1 MQRRL
6 GRPDCP
12 SHETLI
18 VSARSPHL
26 GMGID
31 PTVSAESVRAT
42 SRRPTRRSIL
52 LAFPP
57 VRLAW
62 IFLAALGGYESHYL
76 QGLGATSLLAVPL
89 VAAVV
94 DVAFQRARF
103 SQLRFPDAALVTGL
117 FVALIFPPT
126 APLLLTGTA
135 VFAAVGIRHSVRFRG
150 RPWLNPAV
158 SGVVLGTLLLGLAP
172 AWWVGIGPYGE
183 LAMLTLGA
191 LLVLRAPS
199 AWRVPVVFLATYGLL
214 AVVQH
219 LVIGATTD
227 PRVLV
232 LQAADPAT
240 LFFGLFMVVEPRT
253 SPSAVHE
260 QVLFAGVVGI
270 SAAFLPIFL
279 PTLGVLASLL
289 VGNLLAVALR
299 RSRAESHAVPSAST
313 PRATRARRVATLAA
327 RSPTRASPRW
337 PVGYRV
343 AASIVVLIVLVGVAA
358 VNPVARSNLPVF
370 KVTPPSPG
378 GGGVSASCQSDNPS
392 ISSSDLATLHQALGP
407 SVILSYNAANGVV
420 VFYDPVNQ
428 VTVTESDL
436 YEDYGFAEFNG
447 DDYAVSGCAP

>member
-1 MQRRL
+1 M
-6 GRPDCP
+6 P
-12 SHETLI
+12 SASSPLRSMGIEPSPPSDPPGAPSGGPT
-18 VSARSPHL
+18 ARS
-26 GMGID
+26 
-31 PTVSAESVRAT
+31 
-42 SRRPTRRSIL
+42 L
-52 LAFPP
+52 LRAFPP

-62 IFLAALGGYESHYL
+62 IFLAGLGAYESYYL
-76 QGLGATSLLAVPL
+76 LGLGATSLLAVPL
-89 VAAVV
+89 VAGVV
-94 DVAFQRARF
+94 DLAFQRIRF
-103 SQLRFPDAALVTGL
+103 SRVRFPDAALVTGL

-135 VFAAVGIRHSVRFRG
+135 VLAAVGIRHALRFRG

-158 SGVVLGTLLLGLAP
+158 SAVILGTLFLGLAP
-172 AWWVGIGPYGE
+172 AWWVGIGPLGE
-183 LAMLTLGA
+183 VAMLTLGA

-219 LVIGATTD
+219 LAIGATTD

-253 SPSAVHE
+253 SPPAVHE

-279 PTLGVLASLL
+279 PTLGVLVSLI
-289 VGNLLAVALR
+289 VGNLLALTLR
-299 RSRAESHAVPSAST
+299 RSRAESRAIGST
-313 PRATRARRVATLAA
+313 TPPKAGRARRVATLAT
-327 RSPTRASPRW
+327 RNPTRGSARW
-337 PVGYRV
+337 TIGYRV
-343 AASIVVLIVLVGVAA
+343 AAGIVVLVVLVGVAA

-378 GGGVSASCQSDNPS
+378 GGGVTASCRSDNPS
-392 ISSSDLATLHQALGP
+392 ISASDLAALHKALGP
-407 SVILSYNAANGVV
+407 SVILSFNSANGVV

-447 DDYAVSGCAP
+447 DDYAVSGCAA

>member
-1 MQRRL
+1 MATETSPASDWVGAPSRWLTGPPWRR
-6 GRPDCP
+6 
-12 SHETLI
+12 
-18 VSARSPHL
+18 
-26 GMGID
+26 
-31 PTVSAESVRAT
+31 
-42 SRRPTRRSIL
+42 
-52 LAFPP
+52 AFPP
-57 VRLAW
+57 ARLAW
-62 IFLAALGGYESHYL
+62 IFLA
-76 QGLGATSLLAVPL
+76 GLGAYESYYLLGLGAPSLLAVPL
-89 VAAVV
+89 VAGVV
-94 DVAFQRARF
+94 DLAFQRVRF
-103 SQLRFPDAALVTGL
+103 SQVRFPDAALVTGL

-126 APLLLTGTA
+126 APLLLTGTV
-135 VFAAVGIRHSVRFRG
+135 VFAAVGIRHSLRFRG

-158 SGVVLGTLLLGLAP
+158 SGVILGTLFLGLAP

-183 LAMLTLGA
+183 VAMVTLGA

-199 AWRVPVVFLATYGLL
+199 AWRVPVLFLATYGLL

-227 PRVLV
+227 LRVLV

-279 PTLGVLASLL
+279 PTLGVPVSLL

-299 RSRAESHAVPSAST
+299 RSRVESRAPTAAAGST
-313 PRATRARRVATLAA
+313 SRAGRARRVAALSA
-327 RSPTRASPRW
+327 RSLVRASPRW
-337 PVGYRV
+337 TLGYRV
-343 AASIVVLIVLVGVAA
+343 AAATVILIVLVGVAA
-358 VNPVARSNLPVF
+358 VNPVAHSSLPVF
-370 KVTPPSPG
+370 KVTPPSSG
-378 GGGVSASCQSDNPS
+378 GGGVTATCQSDNPS
-392 ISSSDLATLHQALGP
+392 ISASDLAALHKALGP
-407 SVILSYNAANGVV
+407 SVILSYDPTTGVV

-447 DDYAVSGCAP
+447 DDYAVSGCAA

>member
-1 MQRRL
+1 M
-6 GRPDCP
+6 P
-12 SHETLI
+12 
-18 VSARSPHL
+18 SARSSFRA
-26 GMGID
+26 MGSD
-31 PTVSAESVRAT
+31 RTPVPPEGLREG
-42 SRRPTRRSIL
+42 RPTGRSLRR
-52 LAFPP
+52 AFPP
-57 VRLAW
+57 ARLAW
-62 IFLAALGGYESHYL
+62 IFLA
-76 QGLGATSLLAVPL
+76 GLGAYESYYLLGLGASSLLTVPL
-89 VAAVV
+89 VAGVV
-94 DVAFQRARF
+94 DLAFQRARF
-103 SQLRFPDAALVTGL
+103 PQVRFPDAALVTGL

-126 APLLLTGTA
+126 APLLLTGTT
-135 VFAAVGIRHSVRFRG
+135 VFVAVGIRHALRFRG

-158 SGVVLGTLLLGLAP
+158 SGVILGTLFLGLAP
-172 AWWVGIGPYGE
+172 AWWVGIGPFGE
-183 LAMLTLGA
+183 VAMLTLGT
-191 LLVLRAPS
+191 LLILRTPT
-199 AWRVPVVFLATYGLL
+199 AWRVPVVFLAVYGLL

-253 SPSAVHE
+253 SPPAAHE

-289 VGNLLAVALR
+289 VGNLLAVTLR
-299 RSRAESHAVPSAST
+299 RSRAELRVTPSTST
-313 PRATRARRVATLAA
+313 PKAARARRVAALST
-327 RSPTRASPRW
+327 RSPTRTPSRW
-337 PVGYRV
+337 TVGYRV
-343 AASIVVLIVLVGVAA
+343 AAGIVILIVLVGVAA

-378 GGGVSASCQSDNPS
+378 GGGLSVSCQSDHPS
-392 ISSSDLATLHQALGP
+392 ISPSNLAALHKALGP
-407 SVILSYNAANGVV
+407 SVILSYDPANGVV

-447 DDYAVSGCAP
+447 DDYAVTGCAG